1 MNNRKK
7 TWPPKIM
14 NAVDTIEYLK
24 SKKCSISRFGDGEV
38 DLMMLFSIPFQDAS
52 LKLRQDLFA
61 VVNSNDE
68 NLLVTLP
75 SAVNDTSKCVEK
87 SKKWWD
93 SYLRYRKWIWK
104 LFFQKRAFY
113 GDSLVTRPWI
123 DFQDEEA
130 ATIIFDSFKEIWEN
144 RDIVIIEGRKSRIG
158 VGNDIFKNAKSIR
171 RILGPEKN
179 AYEKIDA
186 IYDEVLKENK
196 DSLIILALG
205 PTATVLAYRLSKAG
219 YQALDL
225 GHFDVE
231 YEWFKL
237 RAHEKVPLK
246 NKYVNES
253 NGEKFID
260 QQSDI
265 EEDYFKQIVCEL

>member
-1 MNNRKK
+1 MKRKK
-7 TWPPKIM
+7 TWPLKIM
-14 NAVDTIEYLK
+14 NSIETIAYIK
-24 SKKCSISRFGDGEV
+24 NNKCSISRFGDGEV

-52 LKLRQDLFA
+52 FKLRRELLSVIHSKNED
-61 VVNSNDE
+61 
-68 NLLVTLP
+68 LLVALP
-75 SAVNDTSKCVEK
+75 YVINDTSKCLER
-87 SKKWWD
+87 SRNWWNQ
-93 SYLRYRKWIWK
+93 YFRYRKWIWK
-104 LFFQKRAFY
+104 LFFQGREYY
-113 GDSLVTRPWI
+113 GDALVSRPWI

-130 ATIIFDSFKEIWEN
+130 ATLIFDSFKEIWEN
-144 RDIVIIEGRKSRIG
+144 RDIVIVEGRKSRIG

-205 PTATVLAYRLSKAG
+205 PTATVLAYRLSKVG

-237 RAHEKVPLK
+237 RAYEKVPLK